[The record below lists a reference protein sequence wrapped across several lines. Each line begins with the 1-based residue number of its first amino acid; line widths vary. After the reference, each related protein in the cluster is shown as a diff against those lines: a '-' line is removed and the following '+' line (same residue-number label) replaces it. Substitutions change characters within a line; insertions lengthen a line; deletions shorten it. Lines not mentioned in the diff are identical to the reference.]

1 MSQFLGYLEV
11 TEGLTRIGIVKTAW
25 VGHSLGRAMVN
36 QVVELSKD
44 VVGVQIPSGEQVSLP
59 AGTRV
64 YITQNLGNSYT
75 VATDFGLV
83 RLSGEATEALGV
95 TDTQEEAAS
104 EEEQTPKGIE
114 DQVWETL
121 KNIYDPEI
129 PVDIV
134 NLGLIYDIVFTQLEN
149 DLYHVAIKMT
159 LTAPGCGMGP
169 HLMEEAR
176 ARVEALPEV
185 ETAEV
190 EMIWDPP
197 WNQDMVSEEGKMKLG
212 LV

>member
-11 TEGLTRIGIVKTAW
+11 TKGLTRIGIVKTAW

-104 EEEQTPKGIE
+104 EEEQAPKGIE

>member
-104 EEEQTPKGIE
+104 EEEQAPKGIE

>member
-1 MSQFLGYLEV
+1 
-11 TEGLTRIGIVKTAW
+11 
-25 VGHSLGRAMVN
+25 
-36 QVVELSKD
+36 
-44 VVGVQIPSGEQVSLP
+44 
-59 AGTRV
+59 
-64 YITQNLGNSYT
+64 

-104 EEEQTPKGIE
+104 EEEQAPKGIE

>member
-11 TEGLTRIGIVKTAW
+11 TKELTRIGIVKTAW

-95 TDTQEEAAS
+95 TDTQEEATS
-104 EEEQTPKGIE
+104 EEEQAPKGIE